1 MTGEDLGYKP
11 SVVEQAKFDYSPLAK
26 VFDMALAEE
35 DKKEGLLK
43 SVKNIGDKKKELLK
57 AFSAANKVNKAT
69 KNESDCNYNHKY
81 AFYRFY
87 RNFEKFKRMVSI
99 DSKHR
104 VLKELYKFLSD
115 FANHKPATIE
125 TKDCKNRVMHNV
137 NQLYNKYFD
146 TYKEKLR

>member
-1 MTGEDLGYKP
+1 MGYKP

-87 RNFEKFKRMVSI
+87 RNFGKSKRMVSI
-99 DSKHR
+99 DSKHH

>member
-1 MTGEDLGYKP
+1 MGYKP
-11 SVVEQAKFDYSPLAK
+11 SVVEQAKFDYSRLAK
-26 VFDMALAEE
+26 VFDKALTEE

-43 SVKNIGDKKKELLK
+43 SVKKIGDKKQELLK
-57 AFSAANKVNKAT
+57 AFSAASKVNKAA

-104 VLKELYKFLSD
+104 ELKEFYKFLTD
-115 FANHKPATIE
+115 FKNHKPATIE

-137 NQLYNKYFD
+137 NQLSNKHFD